1 MKLNVYQLQPN
12 QVHQAWAQIAPL
24 LEQLEPY
31 CNGEC
36 SLEQSK
42 VGLINGAS
50 LALVVADE
58 QMAAKSV
65 VLGEWRMTPGKRI
78 FFVTGWAGA
87 NAMPDELNDKIE
99 GWVRSNGGTAMQCAV
114 RDSMGRMLKQRWS
127 YKKVYSIFEKEIS

>member
-1 MKLNVYQLQPN
+1 VKLNVYQLQPT